1 MSKSTF
7 TTYPGALP
15 QQILEMME
23 AETIQPGSP
32 AIKTDDKT
40 FRAVKFGEAVT
51 AGKLVQAPAVDA
63 DFEDLVVA
71 ADAAVGATEI
81 SVTLGASGVTANQF
95 EGGTIYV
102 TNEAGEGVAY
112 TVDNHPAADPAAVV
126 VFQIQETVAVALT
139 DATSVVT
146 VLANPFVDVVNAPT
160 TLTNKVLG
168 VAVTTAAAGDFGFI
182 QTKGVAP
189 VLADGIVAANTA
201 VYASAGVSG
210 AVAAAANGKIVGHTI
225 VATVDT
231 EYKPVDL
238 QLN

>member
-15 QQILEMME
+15 QQILEMLE
-23 AETIQPGSP
+23 VETIQPGSP

-40 FRAVKFGEAVT
+40 YRAVKFGEAVT

-71 ADAAVGATEI
+71 GDVEVGARAI
-81 SVTLGASGVTANQF
+81 AVTLGASGVTANQF
-95 EGGTIYV
+95 EGGTVYV

-112 TVDNHPAADPAAVV
+112 TIDSHLAADPAAVLTLTIREDV
-126 VFQIQETVAVALT
+126 TVAMT
-139 DATSVVT
+139 DATTVVT
-146 VLANPFVDVVNAPT
+146 MLANPFVDVINAPT

-168 VAVTTAAAGDFGFI
+168 VAVSTAAAGDFGFI
-182 QTKGVAP
+182 QTKGMSP
-189 VLADGIVAANTA
+189 VLAGGIVAANTA
-201 VYASAGVSG
+201 VYASGSVSG
-210 AVAAAANGKIVGHTI
+210 AIAAAANGKIVGHTV

-231 EYKPVDL
+231 EYKMLDL
-238 QLN
+238 DLG